1 VEQLPVKTADG
12 VFKLGELALVQ
23 PKSSSLYVIDMIS
36 VPQYIPNIVEAVNKS
51 NLSLNPQVD
60 KTSVF
65 LRVPAVT
72 RDHRENLDKAAKQLY
87 QNMLKKLRE
96 IYSVNIK
103 KAENQLKISVDD
115 VYAAKDTVT
124 QFFSK

>member
-1 VEQLPVKTADG
+1 MEQLPVKTADG